1 MISVKSPEVAT
12 VGSEE
17 FCDRCGDPLE
27 EDEDF
32 ICEDCIEEMEEEEDG
47 LGTAY

>member
-1 MISVKSPEVAT
+1 VKSLEVVT

-32 ICEDCIEEMEEEEDG
+32 ICEECIEEMEEEEDG